1 MNLRNLYPALLL
13 IATTL
18 ITVGCSSRRS
28 SGTTESGS
36 VAAAATDSITSPD
49 LSLCFL
55 QGPVALCETI
65 ESPATVE
72 ADGSWIA
79 PDHAEGTLID
89 SIAFSPS
96 GLMISQTSY
105 RLYEGEMH
113 PAAAIRLTYNQEG
126 NFLKGTDVS
135 VVPPLGVAV
144 ERNAYG
150 EITLIAVGLPD
161 DGADASYAYRETY
174 TWASGRLA
182 GKELR
187 ADEVQSRTEYSY
199 SDVSDPVSAT
209 VRADDIE
216 QASVSVETY
225 TYTERDSYG
234 NWTERR
240 VEITTEGRAY
250 DVDAE
255 PAGVPTTESKTYR
268 LDRRRITYRQ

>member
-1 MNLRNLYPALLL
+1 
-13 IATTL
+13 
-18 ITVGCSSRRS
+18 
-28 SGTTESGS
+28 
-36 VAAAATDSITSPD
+36 
-49 LSLCFL
+49 
-55 QGPVALCETI
+55 
-65 ESPATVE
+65 
-72 ADGSWIA
+72 
-79 PDHAEGTLID
+79 
-89 SIAFSPS
+89 
-96 GLMISQTSY
+96 
-105 RLYEGEMH
+105 MH